1 MSKKDLI
8 EEIVKIVLTSLR
20 KEKGRLTKISNTCRI
35 NRGKLTDES
44 MAKLRFYHLILLFYA
59 IYLNMTANEFETMIK
74 DIYYTFVEKSAEYDY
89 TLFNNEEENDNQE
102 WWTYHNDLTTTK
114 TDYQMSKQSVRIFKD
129 MPLIHELLTKAVEAY
144 NPF

>member
-35 NRGKLTDES
+35 NRGKLTDKS

-59 IYLNMTANEFETMIK
+59 ICLSLTAEEFETMMK
-74 DIYYTFVEKSAEYDY
+74 DIYYTFVEKSKEYDE
-89 TLFNNEEENDNQE
+89 TLFNNGEKDEER
-102 WWTYHNDLTTTK
+102 K
-114 TDYQMSKQSVRIFKD
+114 
-129 MPLIHELLTKAVEAY
+129 
-144 NPF
+144 

>member
-8 EEIVKIVLTSLR
+8 EEIIMIILNSLR

-59 IYLNMTANEFETMIK
+59 ICLNLTANEFETMMK
-74 DIYYTFVEKSAEYDY
+74 DIYYTFVEKSAEYDF
-89 TLFNNEEENDNQE
+89 TLFNNEEENDDQE
-102 WWTYHNDLTTTK
+102 
-114 TDYQMSKQSVRIFKD
+114 
-129 MPLIHELLTKAVEAY
+129 
-144 NPF
+144 